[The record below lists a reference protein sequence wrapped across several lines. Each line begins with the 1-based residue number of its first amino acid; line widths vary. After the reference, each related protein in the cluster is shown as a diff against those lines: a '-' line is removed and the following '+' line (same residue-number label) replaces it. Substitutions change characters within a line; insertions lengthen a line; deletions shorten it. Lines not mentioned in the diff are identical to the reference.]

1 MCGGGGGGGV
11 SAETRALQE
20 QQLKQAQQD
29 EQRRTIEEQR
39 RLNAVQQINAL
50 YGMQSKAADVDAYN
64 KALGSLYDLDNPGGL
79 GKDKYLTD
87 NALKQVSNAEVST
100 NEAQRNAGYDEVR
113 QNSLGLLLE
122 DIARNRADT
131 TRFNSQPPEG
141 GWKKP

>member
-79 GKDKYLTD
+79 ISTHSRAKAAGRVMSATLLMLTFQLT
-87 NALKQVSNAEVST
+87 AA
-100 NEAQRNAGYDEVR
+100 RR
-113 QNSLGLLLE
+113 RLGRDL
-122 DIARNRADT
+122 AR
-131 TRFNSQPPEG
+131 
-141 GWKKP
+141 